1 LRSAARIGRA
11 MTTVDPR
18 RLPYRRGVGIMLLNA
33 LGDVFVAQRI
43 DMPSDAWQMPQGG
56 IDEGETPE
64 SAAWREMQEETGT
77 RDAILLAEGRAWH
90 RYDLPA
96 DLVPRLWKG
105 RYRGQEQ
112 KWFAFR
118 FTGADGDIALDSDH
132 AEFSA
137 WKWTPI
143 ATLPD
148 LIVPF
153 KRQLYSEL
161 VSEFGHL
168 AVPTDENGR
177 RHG

>member
-1 LRSAARIGRA
+1 

-168 AVPTDENGR
+168 AVPTDEKGR

>member
-1 LRSAARIGRA
+1 MTSAEI
-11 MTTVDPR
+11 D

-33 LGDVFVAQRI
+33 LGEVLVAQRI
-43 DMPSDAWQMPQGG
+43 DMPSAAWQMPQGG

-64 SAAWREMQEETGT
+64 LAAWREMQEEIGT
-77 RDAILLAEGRAWH
+77 RAAVLLAESRRWY

-96 DLVPRLWKG
+96 DLVTQLWKG

-118 FTGADGDIALDSDH
+118 FTGTDADITIDSAH

-137 WKWTPI
+137 WKWAPM
-143 ATLPD
+143 ATLPQ

-153 KRQLYSEL
+153 KRRLYAAL
-161 VSEFGHL
+161 VAEFGHL
-168 AVPTDENGR
+168 ADHAEKKER
-177 RHG
+177 SHG

>member
-1 LRSAARIGRA
+1 
-11 MTTVDPR
+11 MTPVDLD
-18 RLPYRRGVGIMLLNA
+18 RLPYRRGVGVMLLNA
-33 LGDVFVAQRI
+33 LGSVFVAQRI

-56 IDEGETPE
+56 IDEGETPVA
-64 SAAWREMQEETGT
+64 AAWREMQEETGT
-77 RDAILLAEGRAWH
+77 QAATLLAESRSWY

-96 DLVPRLWKG
+96 ELVPQLWKG

-118 FTGADGDIALDSDH
+118 FTGTDADIAIDSAH

-137 WKWTPI
+137 WKWTPV
-143 ATLPD
+143 ATLPQ

-153 KRQLYSEL
+153 KRQLYAEL

-168 AVPTDENGR
+168 AVSTKEKGR

>member
-1 LRSAARIGRA
+1 
-11 MTTVDPR
+11 
-18 RLPYRRGVGIMLLNA
+18 
-33 LGDVFVAQRI
+33 
-43 DMPSDAWQMPQGG
+43 
-56 IDEGETPE
+56 
-64 SAAWREMQEETGT
+64 MQEETGT
-77 RDAILLAEGRAWH
+77 RAAVLLAESRSWY

-96 DLVPRLWKG
+96 ELIPRLWKG

-118 FTGADGDIALDSDH
+118 FTGTDADIAIDGAH

-137 WKWTPI
+137 WKWAPM

-168 AVPTDENGR
+168 AAPTDEKGR

>member
-1 LRSAARIGRA
+1 
-11 MTTVDPR
+11 MTPTDLA

-33 LGDVFVAQRI
+33 RGDVFVAQRI

-56 IDEGETPE
+56 IDPGETPE

-77 RDAILLAEGRAWH
+77 RVAILLAESRNWY

-96 DLVPRLWKG
+96 DLVPQLWKG
-105 RYRGQEQ
+105 QYRGQEQ

-118 FTGADGDIALDSDH
+118 FTGTDADIAINSAH

-137 WKWTPI
+137 WKWTPM
-143 ATLPD
+143 ATLPQ

-161 VSEFGHL
+161 VDEFGHL
-168 AVPTDENGR
+168 AERANEKGR

>member
-1 LRSAARIGRA
+1 

-153 KRQLYSEL
+153 NRQLYSEL

-168 AVPTDENGR
+168 AVPTDEKGR

>member
-1 LRSAARIGRA
+1 M
-11 MTTVDPR
+11 MTPADLD

-33 LGDVFVAQRI
+33 RGDVFVAQRI

-77 RDAILLAEGRAWH
+77 RDAILLAESRDWY

-96 DLVPRLWKG
+96 ELVPQLWKG
-105 RYRGQEQ
+105 QYRGQEQ

-118 FTGADGDIALDSDH
+118 FTGADTDIAIDSAH

-137 WKWTPI
+137 WKWTPM
-143 ATLPD
+143 ATLPQ

-153 KRQLYSEL
+153 KRQLYAEL
-161 VSEFGHL
+161 VAEFGHL
-168 AVPTDENGR
+168 AERANEKGR
-177 RHG
+177 QHG

>member
-1 LRSAARIGRA
+1 
-11 MTTVDPR
+11 MTPTDVD

-56 IDEGETPE
+56 IDEGETAE

-77 RDAILLAEGRAWH
+77 RAAILLAESRDWY

-96 DLVPRLWKG
+96 ELVPRLWKG

-118 FTGADGDIALDSDH
+118 FTGTDADIAIDSAH

-137 WKWTPI
+137 WKWTPM
-143 ATLPD
+143 ATLPQ

-153 KRQLYSEL
+153 KRRLYAEL
-161 VSEFGHL
+161 VAEFGHL
-168 AVPTDENGR
+168 AETKQREGR

>member
-1 LRSAARIGRA
+1 
-11 MTTVDPR
+11 MTPADLA
-18 RLPYRRGVGIMLLNA
+18 RLPYRQGVGIMLLNA

-56 IDEGETPE
+56 MDAGETPD
-64 SAAWREMQEETGT
+64 SAVWREMEEEIGT
-77 RDAILLAEGRAWH
+77 RAAVLMAESRDWH
-90 RYDLPA
+90 RYDLP
-96 DLVPRLWKG
+96 DELVPRLWKG
-105 RYRGQEQ
+105 QYRGQEQ

-118 FTGADGDIALDSDH
+118 FTGTDADIAIDGAH

-137 WKWTPI
+137 WKWTPM
-143 ATLPD
+143 ATLPQ

-161 VSEFGHL
+161 VAEFGHL
-168 AVPTDENGR
+168 AERVNENGR